1 MVALLNSKMH
11 SPRSNRARNRKNAV
25 RIFSGMSI
33 RLVLGLIIGVLGLLL
48 VGLSTAGLFSAMERH
63 TAARRVASLTAISQ
77 QLFGTFINARVE
89 RGTINA
95 GLLGEAPADAG
106 ADARIASNRQISEKG
121 YAAVVEQLTGTADP
135 RLAVLLTSLTSA
147 HESLA
152 APRTKADAAI
162 HLPKASRDPGVVQDY
177 GKATQTYL
185 DVILALTSHIEASL
199 KLVDPMVDQLLM
211 VKQSA
216 WATRNYRGLVTLR
229 IEHTAAAGQSWSPAD
244 IVSAAQDS
252 GRAAQA
258 WDQVIDAA
266 ARPDTPRAIVDLV
279 GRSKDAATAAL
290 VSRQQEVIKTLSS
303 GQKTEVPLADL
314 LKLDNALHAFSV
326 DVANAALAEMVARA
340 SRQMESATESL
351 ILDGIM
357 MIVALG
363 VTVLG
368 FIIVYRRVSM
378 PIRRLTQVMRRL
390 ADHDLSAALEDTDR
404 ADEIGDMSRAVEIF
418 KENMITA
425 DRLASEKQAEH
436 ARKEQRQIAVDGFI
450 STFDRAVT
458 ESLHTLAAAST
469 ELNATAKSMSATA
482 AETSDKSTA
491 VAAASEEAS
500 ANVQT
505 VAAAT
510 EQLSASINEI
520 SRQVADSTSVAGEAV
535 AQAQR
540 TDSEVQA
547 LADAA
552 KRIGDVVKLING
564 IAGQTDLLA
573 LNATIEA
580 ARAGEAGKGFA
591 IVASEVKTLATQTA
605 RATDD
610 IAAQVSAIQEAT
622 VSAVHAIRAIGETIA
637 RVNQIAAAIAAA
649 VEQQGAAT
657 REIARS
663 VQQTSAGTAEVSSHI
678 ADVSQTASRTGAAA
692 GEVLDSAQ
700 SLARLSEALRANIDR
715 FVSDIRAA

>member
-1 MVALLNSKMH
+1 MQ
-11 SPRSNRARNRKNAV
+11 
-25 RIFSGMSI
+25 IFSGMSI
-33 RLVLGLIIGVLGLLL
+33 RLVLGQIIGVLGLLL
-48 VGLSTAGLFSAMERH
+48 VALSTAGFFAALERD
-63 TAARRVASLTAISQ
+63 TAARRVASLTGVSQ
-77 QLFGTFINARVE
+77 QLFGTFIGARQE
-89 RGTINA
+89 RGAMNA
-95 GLLGEAPADAG
+95 GLFSEMAADADTG
-106 ADARIASNRQISEKG
+106 VRIASNRQMSETG
-121 YAAVVEQLTGTADP
+121 YGAVVEWLTGTADP
-135 RLAVLLTSLTSA
+135 RLAPHFTSLTSA

-152 APRTKADAAI
+152 VQRPKADATI
-162 HLPKASRDPGVVQDY
+162 HFPKQSRDPSVAQDY
-177 GKATQTYL
+177 RKAVLSYL
-185 DVILALTSHIEASL
+185 DAILALTSQIEASL

-216 WATRNYRGLVTLR
+216 WATRNYGGLVAAR
-229 IEHTAAAGQSWSPAD
+229 IENAAAGGKSWSPAD
-244 IVSAAQDS
+244 IVGAAQDS
-252 GRAAQA
+252 GRAALG
-258 WDQVIDAA
+258 WDQVTDAA
-266 ARPDTPRAIVDLV
+266 ARPDAPQAIVDAV
-279 GRSKDAATAAL
+279 ARSKDAAAAAL
-290 VSRQQEVIKTLSS
+290 VSRQQEVIKTLNS
-303 GQKTEVPLADL
+303 GQKTEVPLADMVN
-314 LKLDNALHAFSV
+314 LDNTMLTFSV

-340 SRQMESATESL
+340 GHQMESATKSL
-351 ILDGIM
+351 ILDGLM
-357 MIVALG
+357 MIIALM
-363 VTVLG
+363 VMALG

-390 ADHDLSAALEDTDR
+390 ADHDLSAELGDTGR

-425 DRLASEKQAEH
+425 DRLSEEQQAEQ
-436 ARKEQRQIAVDGFI
+436 ARKERRQIAVDGFI
-450 STFDRAVT
+450 ATFDQAVA
-458 ESLHTLAAAST
+458 ESLRTLAAAST
-469 ELNATAKSMSATA
+469 ELNATAQSMSATA

-520 SRQVADSTSVAGEAV
+520 SRQVADSSSVAGEAV

-540 TDSEVQA
+540 TDGEVQA
-547 LADAA
+547 LADSAQ
-552 KRIGDVVKLING
+552 RIGDVVKLING

-591 IVASEVKTLATQTA
+591 VVASEVKSLATQTA
-605 RATDD
+605 KATDE
-610 IAAQVSAIQEAT
+610 IAAQVSAIQGAT
-622 VSAVHAIRAIGETIA
+622 GSAVLAIRAIGETIA

-663 VQQTSAGTAEVSSHI
+663 VQQASAGTAEVSTHI
-678 ADVSQTASRTGAAA
+678 VAVSQTASETGAAA

-700 SLARLSEALRANIDR
+700 SLARLSKALRTDIDR

>member
-1 MVALLNSKMH
+1 M
-11 SPRSNRARNRKNAV
+11 

-48 VGLSTAGLFSAMERH
+48 VALSTAGLFAAMERH
-63 TAARRVASLTAISQ
+63 TAARRVASLTAVSQ
-77 QLFGTFINARVE
+77 QLFGTFIGARIE

-95 GLLGEAPADAG
+95 GLLGETPADAG
-106 ADARIASNRQISEKG
+106 ADARIASNRQISETG
-121 YAAVVEQLTGTADP
+121 YAAVVERLTGTADP
-135 RLAVLLTSLTSA
+135 KLAPLFTGLTSA
-147 HESLA
+147 HEGLA
-152 APRTKADAAI
+152 ARRTKADAAI
-162 HLPKASRDPGVVQDY
+162 HLPKQSRDPGVAQDY
-177 GKATQTYL
+177 GKATQAYL
-185 DVILALTSHIEASL
+185 DAILALTNQIEASL

-216 WATRNYRGLVTLR
+216 WATRNYRGLVTAR

-244 IVSAAQDS
+244 IVAAAQDS

-266 ARPDTPRAIVDLV
+266 GRPDAPQALVDAVARA
-279 GRSKDAATAAL
+279 KDAATTAL

-303 GQKTEVPLADL
+303 GQKTEIPLADL
-314 LKLDNALHAFSV
+314 LKLNNATLASSV

-340 SRQMESATESL
+340 GRQMESATESL

-357 MIVALG
+357 MIIALG
-363 VTVLG
+363 VTTLG

-390 ADHDLSAALEDTDR
+390 ADHDLSVTLEDTNR
-404 ADEIGDMSRAVEIF
+404 ADEIGDMSRAVEVF
-418 KENMITA
+418 KENMIAA
-425 DRLASEKQAEH
+425 DRLAGEQQAEH
-436 ARKEQRQIAVDGFI
+436 TRKEQRQIAIDGFI
-450 STFDRAVT
+450 STFDQAVT
-458 ESLHTLAAAST
+458 ESLRTLAAAST
-469 ELNATAKSMSATA
+469 ELNATAQSMSATA

-491 VAAASEEAS
+491 VATASEEAS

-510 EQLSASINEI
+510 EQLSASISEI

-540 TDSEVQA
+540 TDGEVQA

-564 IAGQTDLLA
+564 IAGQTNLLA

-580 ARAGEAGKGFA
+580 ASRRRSGQGLRGRGVGGQEPRHPDREGDRRDRGSGLGHPGGHGVRRPCHSGDRRNDCAGQPDRGRHCRGRRAARCGNPRDRP
-591 IVASEVKTLATQTA
+591 Q
-605 RATDD
+605 RATELRP
-610 IAAQVSAIQEAT
+610 APPKSPAT
-622 VSAVHAIRAIGETIA
+622 SWT
-637 RVNQIAAAIAAA
+637 
-649 VEQQGAAT
+649 
-657 REIARS
+657 
-663 VQQTSAGTAEVSSHI
+663 
-678 ADVSQTASRTGAAA
+678 
-692 GEVLDSAQ
+692 
-700 SLARLSEALRANIDR
+700 
-715 FVSDIRAA
+715 

>member
-1 MVALLNSKMH
+1 M
-11 SPRSNRARNRKNAV
+11 
-25 RIFSGMSI
+25 RIFARMSI
-33 RLVLGLIIGVLGLLL
+33 RLVLGQIIGVLGFLLVAL
-48 VGLSTAGLFSAMERH
+48 SAVGLSAAIDH
-63 TAARRVASLTAISQ
+63 NAAARRVASLTGVSQ
-77 QLFGTFINARVE
+77 QLFGTLLGFRIE
-89 RGTINA
+89 RGTENA
-95 GLLGEAPADAG
+95 GLINETPADAG
-106 ADARIASNRQISEKG
+106 ADARITSNRQISEAG
-121 YAAVVEQLTGTADP
+121 YGVVVERLTGNTDP
-135 RLAVLLTSLTSA
+135 KLALLFASLQSA

-152 APRTKADAAI
+152 VQRTKADAAI
-162 HLPKASRDPGVVQDY
+162 HLPKPARDPSVAQDY
-177 GKATQTYL
+177 PKVAQAYL
-185 DVILALTSHIEASL
+185 DAVLALTSQLESSL

-216 WATRNYRGLVTLR
+216 WATRNYGGLVAIR
-229 IEHTAAAGQSWSPAD
+229 IENASAAGQPWSPTD
-244 IVSAAQDS
+244 IVGAAQDG

-258 WDQVIDAA
+258 WDQVVDAA
-266 ARPDTPRAIVDLV
+266 ARPDAPQGIVDAV
-279 GRSKDAATAAL
+279 ARSKDTAMAAL
-290 VSRQQEVIKTLSS
+290 VSRQQEVIKTLSA
-303 GQKTEVPLADL
+303 GQKTEVPLPDL
-314 LKLDNALHAFSV
+314 QKLNTGKLASSV
-326 DVANAALAEMVARA
+326 DVVNAALAEMVARA
-340 SRQMESATESL
+340 GRQMESATETL

-357 MIVALG
+357 MIIALA

-390 ADHDLSAALEDTDR
+390 ADHDLSAELEDAGR

-425 DRLASEKQAEH
+425 DRLSEEQQAEQ
-436 ARKEQRQIAVDGFI
+436 ARKERRQVAVDGFI
-450 STFDRAVT
+450 ATFDQAVT
-458 ESLHTLAAAST
+458 ESLRTLAAAST
-469 ELNATAKSMSATA
+469 ELNATAQSMSATA

-540 TDSEVQA
+540 TDGEVQA

-552 KRIGDVVKLING
+552 QKIGDVVKLING
-564 IAGQTDLLA
+564 IAGQTNLLA

-591 IVASEVKTLATQTA
+591 VVASEVKSLATQTA
-605 RATDD
+605 KATDD
-610 IAAQVSAIQEAT
+610 IAAQVSAIQGAT
-622 VSAVHAIRAIGETIA
+622 GSAVSAIRAIGETIT

-657 REIARS
+657 REIARN
-663 VQQTSAGTAEVSSHI
+663 VQQASAGTAEVSTHI
-678 ADVSQTASRTGAAA
+678 VGVSQTASETGAAA

-700 SLARLSEALRANIDR
+700 SLARLSEALRTDIDR
-715 FVSDIRAA
+715 FVSDIRTA